1 MLHIDEETRTH
12 WYGATLKSLLPCLT
26 TGAWAPWIIQH
37 DTECKSFFHAV
48 KDKRII

>member
-26 TGAWAPWIIQH
+26 TGMTLNANH
-37 DTECKSFFHAV
+37 FFML
-48 KDKRII
+48 